1 MACSRRREEALK
13 SSRQSRPQK
22 MRLAKE
28 VGPTRFMSAPPNV
41 GGYIAKHEFQ
51 NLMDISLWVKM
62 HGGTTH
68 FPIALVMASALF
80 DLAGLIVPENL
91 DKSRRAGLR
100 AAGFYSIV
108 LGAIGSI
115 GAVVSGLVISHGQ
128 LWGRGN
134 LARHHLFLW
143 PAFGLLTGLA
153 VWRVVVGSHAST
165 RSLKLYMG
173 VALTTAALM
182 GAAGYWGGE
191 LLLKG

>member
-1 MACSRRREEALK
+1 
-13 SSRQSRPQK
+13 
-22 MRLAKE
+22 
-28 VGPTRFMSAPPNV
+28 
-41 GGYIAKHEFQ
+41 
-51 NLMDISLWVKM
+51 
-62 HGGTTH
+62 
-68 FPIALVMASALF
+68 MASALF